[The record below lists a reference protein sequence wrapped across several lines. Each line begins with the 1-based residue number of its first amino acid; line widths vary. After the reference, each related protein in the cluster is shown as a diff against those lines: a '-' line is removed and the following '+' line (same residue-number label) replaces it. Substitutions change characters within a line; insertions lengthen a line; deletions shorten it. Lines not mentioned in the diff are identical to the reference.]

1 VQPPLQLEGSYF
13 DVVHIEAVPE
23 HKPAAQGESLRRHC
37 AVRVDLSTIDAHPG
51 MWRVTLDIEGKDDE
65 ATPPPYLFRLRGI
78 GTFRYTGDDRPEPE
92 IARIVGVNG
101 ASIVFSSAREYLM
114 LLTSRGPWGQMRL
127 PTVSFA
133 DLEVGATDE
142 EIAEG

>member
-1 VQPPLQLEGSYF
+1 MS
-13 DVVHIEAVPE
+13 
-23 HKPAAQGESLRRHC
+23 
-37 AVRVDLSTIDAHPG
+37 
-51 MWRVTLDIEGKDDE
+51 KDDE

-78 GTFRYTGDDRPEPE
+78 GTFRYTG
-92 IARIVGVNG
+92 
-101 ASIVFSSAREYLM
+101 EYLM

-133 DLEVGATDE
+133 DLEVGAADE